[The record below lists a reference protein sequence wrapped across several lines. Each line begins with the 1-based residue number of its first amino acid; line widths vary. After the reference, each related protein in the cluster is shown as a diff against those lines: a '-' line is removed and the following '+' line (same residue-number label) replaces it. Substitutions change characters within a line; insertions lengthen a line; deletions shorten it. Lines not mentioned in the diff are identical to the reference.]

1 MSTRSGAGTGSGR
14 WGVAAILVSF
24 IAINALLSDRYR
36 LVPGWLVY
44 LLVVLALVPIAI
56 AAMTRTPAWR
66 VIERAALFV
75 VTFVAFA
82 TNGLNMADIVIDI
95 VTQSRKMDAM
105 TLFSTSIVIWLGN
118 MLIFTLLYW
127 LIDRGGPDARA
138 AGSTAYPDFDFPA
151 MDGPSLV
158 PPDWRPSMVDYLFIG
173 FTTTTAFSPT
183 EAMPISAR
191 AKALVM
197 VQSLISL
204 IVVAVIAARAVG
216 IFQ

>member
-1 MSTRSGAGTGSGR
+1 MSSRSNAGAGSGR

-36 LVPGWLVY
+36 LAPGWLVY
-44 LLVVLALVPIAI
+44 LLALLGLVPLAI
-56 AAMTRTPAWR
+56 SAMTRAPAWR
-66 VIERAALFV
+66 AIERAALFV
-75 VTFVAFA
+75 VTFVGLAM
-82 TNGLNMADIVIDI
+82 NGLNVADIVIDI

-105 TLFSTSIVIWLGN
+105 TLFSTSVVIWLGN

-138 AGSTAYPDFDFPA
+138 SGSTAYPDFDFPA
-151 MDGPSLV
+151 LGGPSLV
-158 PPDWRPSMVDYLFIG
+158 PPDWTPGMVDYLFIG

-197 VQSLISL
+197 VQSLVSL
-204 IVVAVIAARAVG
+204 VVVAVVAARAVG
-216 IFQ
+216 IIQ

>member
-1 MSTRSGAGTGSGR
+1 
-14 WGVAAILVSF
+14 
-24 IAINALLSDRYR
+24 
-36 LVPGWLVY
+36 
-44 LLVVLALVPIAI
+44 
-56 AAMTRTPAWR
+56 
-66 VIERAALFV
+66 
-75 VTFVAFA
+75 
-82 TNGLNMADIVIDI
+82 
-95 VTQSRKMDAM
+95 
-105 TLFSTSIVIWLGN
+105 
-118 MLIFTLLYW
+118 
-127 LIDRGGPDARA
+127 
-138 AGSTAYPDFDFPA
+138 

-158 PPDWRPSMVDYLFIG
+158 PPDWRPSMVNYLFIG